1 MAVATSMPVPV
12 RRALA
17 KLGEDIRDARRRRR
31 LPVALL
37 AERASISRTTLGNI
51 EKGDAGVSLGN
62 YAKVLFA
69 LDLLDNLAQIADVV
83 RDELGLS
90 LASEDLPRRIRA
102 PRVSS

>member
-31 LPVALL
+31 VPVALL

-69 LDLLDNLAQIADVV
+69 LGLLDNLAQIADAG

>member
-1 MAVATSMPVPV
+1 MDVAVSTPVPV

-31 LPVALL
+31 VPVALL
-37 AERASISRTTLGNI
+37 ADRASISRATLAKI
-51 EKGDAGVSLGN
+51 EKGDAGVSLRH

-69 LDLLDNLAQIADVV
+69 LGLLDNLAQVADAG

-90 LASEDLPRRIRA
+90 LASEDLPRRIRV

>member
-1 MAVATSMPVPV
+1 MAVSASTPLPV

-17 KLGEDIRDARRRRR
+17 KLGQDIHDARRRRR
-31 LPVALL
+31 VPVALL

-69 LDLLDNLAQIADVV
+69 LGLLDNLAQLADVG
-83 RDELGLS
+83 RDEVGLS
-90 LASEDLPRRIRA
+90 LASEDLPQRIRVRRA
-102 PRVSS
+102 PS

>member
-1 MAVATSMPVPV
+1 MTVAASTPVPV

-31 LPVALL
+31 VPVALL

-69 LDLLDNLAQIADVV
+69 LGLLDNLAQVADAR

>member
-1 MAVATSMPVPV
+1 MVVAASMPVPV

-17 KLGEDIRDARRRRR
+17 KLGEDIRDARRRV
-31 LPVALL
+31 PVALL

-69 LDLLDNLAQIADVV
+69 LGLLDNLAQLADVA

-90 LASEDLPRRIRA
+90 LASEDLPRRIRV